1 MRSPVTDY
9 SDLSR
14 EERARLY
21 HHLSDALRKIAEGK
35 RLCMPW
41 MKDQWEENLQKLKEM
56 MKEKGEEGSR
66 QEEVESKK

>member
-1 MRSPVTDY
+1 MKTTDY
-9 SDLSR
+9 SDLTPEQRLS
-14 EERARLY
+14 LY

-41 MKDQWEENLQKLKEM
+41 MKDQWEENLQKLKEV

-66 QEEVESKK
+66 KEEVESKK